1 MAEDGNRFGNSC
13 SLDTSG
19 IESSASLAMGYLVAC
34 SAHVWQYRGGLA
46 MNQHLEAV
54 TLAVASGIPEMIHP
68 NVRWAYEDGA
78 TLTQVLMAIDA
89 AGCIALV
96 PRRLRT
102 KAWAAAHQWAWIRR
116 RTTPAYSTALLN

>member
-1 MAEDGNRFGNSC
+1 
-13 SLDTSG
+13 
-19 IESSASLAMGYLVAC
+19 
-34 SAHVWQYRGGLA
+34 

-96 PRRLRT
+96 PRRLRG

-116 RTTPAYSTALLN
+116 RVAEADANAALN

>member
-1 MAEDGNRFGNSC
+1 M
-13 SLDTSG
+13 T
-19 IESSASLAMGYLVAC
+19 
-34 SAHVWQYRGGLA
+34 
-46 MNQHLEAV
+46 QHLEAV
-54 TLAVASGIPEMIHP
+54 TLAVASGIPEMILP

-96 PRRLRT
+96 PRPLRD

-116 RTTPAYSTALLN
+116 RVTDASAGAILN

>member
-1 MAEDGNRFGNSC
+1 
-13 SLDTSG
+13 
-19 IESSASLAMGYLVAC
+19 
-34 SAHVWQYRGGLA
+34 

-96 PRRLRT
+96 PRRLRN
-102 KAWAAAHQWAWIRR
+102 KAWAAAHQWAWNRR
-116 RTTPAYSTALLN
+116 RTTPAYGTALLN

>member
-1 MAEDGNRFGNSC
+1 M
-13 SLDTSG
+13 T
-19 IESSASLAMGYLVAC
+19 
-34 SAHVWQYRGGLA
+34 
-46 MNQHLEAV
+46 QHLEAV
-54 TLAVASGIPEMIHP
+54 TLAVASGIPEMIPP

-102 KAWAAAHQWAWIRR
+102 KAWAEAHQWAWIRR
-116 RTTPAYSTALLN
+116 RVAEADVNALLN